1 MHQETHTEHSP
12 AAHHGSYWP
21 IITALGCGL
30 LPTGVLVSVWANRTA
45 GLALLFLGA
54 IVLLGG
60 VGGWLNSLIRERLD
74 LKDLLNRVGWQK
86 NAVKL
91 FLVSEAA
98 IFGALFFHHFYSRV
112 HAAVWPPEGSPE
124 LHTRLP
130 FIATVLLASSS
141 FTVHWALKA
150 IEEGKKIAS
159 QRWLLFTL
167 ILGIVFLSI
176 QGYEWGYLKS
186 FDEFTLK
193 NGTFGTT
200 FYMMT
205 GFHGL
210 HVSMGLVVLAMTFV
224 RLQLGH
230 FTPQN
235 HFFYTGASW
244 YWHFVDV
251 VWVFLFGTMYLL

>member
-1 MHQETHTEHSP
+1 
-12 AAHHGSYWP
+12 
-21 IITALGCGL
+21 
-30 LPTGVLVSVWANRTA
+30 
-45 GLALLFLGA
+45 
-54 IVLLGG
+54 
-60 VGGWLNSLIRERLD
+60 
-74 LKDLLNRVGWQK
+74 
-86 NAVKL
+86 

-167 ILGIVFLSI
+167 LLGIVFLSI

-210 HVSMGLVVLAMTFV
+210 HVSMGLVLLAMTFV

-235 HFFYTGASW
+235 HFFYTGTSW